1 MGKPKGTINLG
12 GLNLEFWLWKK
23 KIISEE
29 SYTYYLSMGGILYL
43 RVRFLSLL
51 SRGKN
56 PSSHTPCDLHIFR
69 FNGYSIG
76 VGHIP
81 KVRGQTGLLALS

>member
-1 MGKPKGTINLG
+1 M
-12 GLNLEFWLWKK
+12 KK
-23 KIISEE
+23 IYIISEE
-29 SYTYYLSMGGILYL
+29 SYAYYLRMGATLYL
-43 RVRFLSLL
+43 LVCVRFFSLL

-81 KVRGQTGLLALS
+81 KVRGRTGLLALS

>member
-1 MGKPKGTINLG
+1 M
-12 GLNLEFWLWKK
+12 K
-23 KIISEE
+23 KIYIISAE
-29 SYTYYLSMGGILYL
+29 SYTYYLRMGGILYL
-43 RVRFLSLL
+43 LVRVRFFSLL

-56 PSSHTPCDLHIFR
+56 RSSHTPCDLHIFR

-81 KVRGQTGLLALS
+81 KVRGRTGLLALS